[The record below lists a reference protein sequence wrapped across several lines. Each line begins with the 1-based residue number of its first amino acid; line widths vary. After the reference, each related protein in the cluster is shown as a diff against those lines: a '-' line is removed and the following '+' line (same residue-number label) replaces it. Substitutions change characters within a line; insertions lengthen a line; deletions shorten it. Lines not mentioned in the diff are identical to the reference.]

1 MIPLHQTAL
10 SRPVEMC
17 SVPLEDKGWEL
28 RELDQ
33 PASEVLLLEGVLVG
47 QDTFPPWETA
57 SILDGLSLG

>member
-1 MIPLHQTAL
+1 M
-10 SRPVEMC
+10 
-17 SVPLEDKGWEL
+17 PLEDKGWEL